1 MTLGDLRVLCMIN
14 DTEYDDRG
22 AVNGRFTSALPD
34 KAWSNKDVDI
44 RPRTAGRTDVAQ
56 LV

>member
-1 MTLGDLRVLCMIN
+1 MIN